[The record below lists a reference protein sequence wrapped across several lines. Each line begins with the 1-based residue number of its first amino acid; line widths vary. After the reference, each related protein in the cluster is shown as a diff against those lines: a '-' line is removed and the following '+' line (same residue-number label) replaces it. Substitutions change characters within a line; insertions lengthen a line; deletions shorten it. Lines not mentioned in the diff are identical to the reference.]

1 MTHDRCPVSQRLT
14 GMACLS
20 LSLLAIAGH
29 VQAQD
34 RSFPY
39 VLGERDLVIV
49 PVSVGLSLW
58 GESLR
63 EGYEPIT
70 RTELSGLTRYDVNWF
85 DRVATENWSSDW
97 SDRSDLYRDWLVRA
111 ALLLSGTEAT
121 YWLLRGKLTA
131 PIVLA
136 TMFGELYLC
145 TMGVTYMAKGVAGR
159 KRPYVYNTSL
169 SVDERYSIANSS
181 ENDVFFS
188 FFSGHVA
195 GAFAA
200 ATFTSK
206 VFMDIHGNSTWSY
219 LMWGSTLS
227 LAAMTGYARVKA
239 GVHFPSDVIAGAL
252 AGSAVGYL
260 VPALH
265 KRSATDRLSLNVS
278 PTRWSLQLR
287 F

>member
-1 MTHDRCPVSQRLT
+1 MTHDNCPLRRLM

-20 LSLLAIAGH
+20 LSLLAAASH
-29 VQAQD
+29 VQAQG

-39 VLGERDLVIV
+39 VLGEQDLVIV
-49 PVSVGLSLW
+49 PVSLGLALW

-85 DRVATENWSSDW
+85 DRAATRNWSSDW

-111 ALLLSGTEAT
+111 ALLLSGAEAT

-131 PIVLA
+131 PVVVA

-145 TMGVTYMAKGVAGR
+145 TVGVTYMAKGITGR

-169 SVDERYSIANSS
+169 SVDERYSIASSS

-195 GAFAA
+195 AAFAA

-219 LMWGSTLS
+219 LIWGSTLS
-227 LAAMTGYARVKA
+227 LATLTGYARVKA
-239 GVHFPSDVIAGAL
+239 GVHFPSDVIAGAM
-252 AGSAVGYL
+252 AGGAVGYL

-265 KRSATDRLSLNVS
+265 KRSAADRLSLNVS
-278 PTRWSLQLR
+278 PTQWSLQLR